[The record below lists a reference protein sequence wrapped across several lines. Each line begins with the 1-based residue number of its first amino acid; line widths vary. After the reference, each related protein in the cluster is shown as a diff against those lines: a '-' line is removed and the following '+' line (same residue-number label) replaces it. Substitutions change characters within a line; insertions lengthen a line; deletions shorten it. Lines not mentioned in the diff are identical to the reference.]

1 MPQRC
6 SAKNR
11 RGEPCRAWA
20 ISGNSKCGLHLHPER
35 AAKMG
40 AKHGRKAQT
49 SSLAVVAS
57 ELSQPVDL
65 PKRADQV
72 RDFLA
77 ETLIQ
82 VRYKRLDA
90 RTASTL
96 VYVASSLLSAIKLA
110 DLETRLAALEEL
122 SEWVL
127 EWRSCH
133 APSP

>member
-1 MPQRC
+1 
-6 SAKNR
+6 
-11 RGEPCRAWA
+11 
-20 ISGNSKCGLHLHPER
+20 
-35 AAKMG
+35 MG
-40 AKHGRKAQT
+40 AKHGRKAQA

-127 EWRSCH
+127 EWRSCKT
-133 APSP
+133 PSP